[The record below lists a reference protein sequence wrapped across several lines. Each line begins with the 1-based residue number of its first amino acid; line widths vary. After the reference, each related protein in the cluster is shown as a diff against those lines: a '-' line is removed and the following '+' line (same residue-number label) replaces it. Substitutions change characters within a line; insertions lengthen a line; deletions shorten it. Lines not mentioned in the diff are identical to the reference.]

1 MELSTLYRIDRQV
14 MYSHDK
20 IITFITLIDK
30 FGDILKQLTEK
41 HWLRIGYLDGS
52 LLNELKVYTEYLWT
66 VRVVK
71 RRMTRWLPFYLLVYI
86 FCPIPPFS
94 TIFWSK
100 TVICLIT
107 GRGNLLQV

>member
-41 HWLRIGYLDGS
+41 H
-52 LLNELKVYTEYLWT
+52 
-66 VRVVK
+66 
-71 RRMTRWLPFYLLVYI
+71 
-86 FCPIPPFS
+86 
-94 TIFWSK
+94 
-100 TVICLIT
+100 
-107 GRGNLLQV
+107 